1 MANPYESLPPKA
13 FWRRAVAERNMLE
26 IEDLWVPKFRITQ
39 EDTVATAGSC
49 FAQHISRAMIENGFS
64 WLDSEPAPASLPE
77 AVARDHGYCVFSFRT
92 GNIYTAA
99 NLRQWVEAAF
109 GFAELDPEVWEKNGR
124 FHDPLRPSIEPD
136 GFGSVQELMALRAHT
151 LRRMKATLSQV
162 KLFVFT
168 LGLTESWRKKSNGF
182 VYAACPGTVAGQ
194 FDPALHEFH
203 NQAYPEILDDM
214 NAAFDRIR
222 VQNPGARFLVTVSPV
237 PLVATAAPAHVLV
250 STMQSKS
257 VLRAV
262 AGDLHATRSDT
273 DYFPSY
279 EIINATPFRGSFFM
293 PNQREVSKAGV
304 AFVMKHFFAGLQ
316 LDQAEPV
323 ARTAPAVQVPAAPRP
338 AEPTDVYCE
347 EVLLEAFAR

>member
-1 MANPYESLPPKA
+1 MTNPYESLPPRA

-26 IEDLWVPKFRITQ
+26 IADLWVPKFRITR

-49 FAQHISRAMIENGFS
+49 FAQHISRAMIENGFR

-77 AVARDHGYCVFSFRT
+77 AVARDHGYGVFSFRT

-109 GFAELDPEVWEKNGR
+109 GEAELDPEVWERNGR

-136 GFGSVQELMALRAHT
+136 GFASAEELMTLRAHT
-151 LRRMKATLSQV
+151 LRRMKATLSEM

-182 VYAACPGTVAGQ
+182 VYAACPGTVAGS
-194 FDPALHEFH
+194 FDAGLHEFH
-203 NQAYPEILDDM
+203 NQTYPEILDDV
-214 NAAFDRIR
+214 NAAFDCIR
-222 VQNPGARFLVTVSPV
+222 MRNPGARFLVTVSPV

-250 STMQSKS
+250 STMHSKS

-262 AGDLHATRSDT
+262 AGALAATRADT

-279 EIINATPFRGSFFM
+279 EIINATPFRGGFFM

-316 LDQAEPV
+316 LEKTVPDA
-323 ARTAPAVQVPAAPRP
+323 ATAPSVQAPTLSPAA
-338 AEPTDVYCE
+338 ETTDIYCE